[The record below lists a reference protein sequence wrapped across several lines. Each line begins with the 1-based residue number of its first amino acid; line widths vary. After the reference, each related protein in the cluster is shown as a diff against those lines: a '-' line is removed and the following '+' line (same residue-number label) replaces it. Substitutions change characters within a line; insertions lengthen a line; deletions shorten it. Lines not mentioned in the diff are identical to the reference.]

1 MNNQYPG
8 YLRARAVQFLR
19 PRTPASD
26 VVLVL
31 LHGGGFVGGSVEDV
45 AAAAR
50 ALTERLAI
58 AVAIPEYT
66 LASEAPF
73 PSAAE
78 DVHAALR
85 WAGARSRGV
94 IVAGIEAG
102 GNLAAAAAMMARDRG
117 TPALLAQILV
127 APMLD
132 PSLTSASMGRG
143 SEAMGHG
150 ARACGA
156 CYRAYLPAAADRLH
170 PYAAPASSTRLAGL
184 PPALVLTVTG
194 DPLCD
199 EAESYA
205 AKLIAAGVSTQVS
218 RLARVETAPNTWAP
232 EVLDAIAAFL
242 APRVHVST
250 RFYKTKT

>member
-1 MNNQYPG
+1 MNHQYPG
-8 YLRARAVQFLR
+8 YLRARAIQFFR
-19 PRTPASD
+19 PRSPVSD
-26 VVLVL
+26 VVLVV
-31 LHGGGFVGGSVEDV
+31 LHGGGFVGGSVADV
-45 AAAAR
+45 AAVAR
-50 ALTERLAI
+50 VLTERLALAI
-58 AVAIPEYT
+58 AVPEYT
-66 LASEAPF
+66 LATEAPF

-94 IVAGIEAG
+94 VVAGIEAG

-132 PSLTSASMGRG
+132 PSLSSASMGRG
-143 SEAMGHG
+143 SEAMQHG
-150 ARACGA
+150 AQSCGA

-170 PYAAPASSTRLAGL
+170 PYAAPAASTRLAGL
-184 PPALVLTVTG
+184 APALVLTATA
-194 DPLCD
+194 DPLRD

-205 AKLIAAGVSTQVS
+205 AKLIAAGVSTQVA
-218 RLARVETAPNTWAP
+218 RLARVETAPNAWAP

-242 APRVHVST
+242 APRVLHKA
-250 RFYKTKT
+250 KT